1 MLAKE
6 YSILIET
13 LLRKANSCSY
23 RKSDQIL
30 FNPYEEIIV
39 ALEYRVSQ
47 EKIDR
52 FKMCYQGI
60 SGQTLQE
67 LIDNQYDVEQL
78 LKDIR
83 ELVENN

>member
-30 FNPYEEIIV
+30 FNPYE
-39 ALEYRVSQ
+39 
-47 EKIDR
+47 
-52 FKMCYQGI
+52 
-60 SGQTLQE
+60 
-67 LIDNQYDVEQL
+67 
-78 LKDIR
+78 
-83 ELVENN
+83 